1 MKIFIITGASK
12 GIGHALA
19 TILESEGHKVLRI
32 ARSNPNNLPDLMQLD
47 ITDGS
52 APAAV
57 IHWLQSYLPTATEI
71 TLINNAGMIGPIEQV
86 GALDPAH
93 TQAAIALNITAPI
106 NLTNAFTALVQD
118 LPILKNII
126 NISSGAGR
134 HVYSGWSIYCTT
146 KAAID
151 QFSRAFH
158 VEQQNKAHPIYI
170 SSLAPGVIDTDM
182 QVEIRASQKSAF
194 PSIDRFV
201 DLKASG
207 NLLSPHE
214 SATMIINYLNSP
226 LMKGDNPI
234 ADVRDI

>member
-12 GIGHALA
+12 GIGNALA

-32 ARSNPNNLPDLMQLD
+32 ARSNPNALPDLMQLD
-47 ITDGS
+47 ITKED
-52 APAAV
+52 APSH
-57 IHWLQSYLPTATEI
+57 IMRWLHPYLPIATEI

-86 GALDPAH
+86 GALDATH
-93 TQAAIALNITAPI
+93 TEAAITLNITAPI

-118 LPILKNII
+118 LPMTKNII

-182 QVEIRASQKSAF
+182 QREIRASQKSAF
-194 PSIDRFV
+194 PALERFV

-214 SATMIINYLNSP
+214 SAMMILNYLHSP
-226 LMKGDNPI
+226 RMKGDNPI